1 MRSTLVLHAGY
12 HADKLFIPGDLIS
25 LFESAKKYSIS
36 SIDAREEENLEYR
49 PTRNLLISKVFVVI
63 KKEIHSLCPINF
75 TNWRW
80 ENEERRGRRSIR
92 FVTASL
98 AFKQG
103 N

>member
-80 ENEERRGRRSIR
+80 ENEERRGRGSIR
-92 FVTASL
+92 FFTASL

>member
-80 ENEERRGRRSIR
+80 ENEERRERGSIR

>member
-49 PTRNLLISKVFVVI
+49 STRNLLISKVFVAV
-63 KKEIHSLCPINF
+63 KKEIHLLCPANF
-75 TNWRW
+75 ANWMW
-80 ENEERRGRRSIR
+80 EKEGRGGRMT
-92 FVTASL
+92 VSL
-98 AFKQG
+98 ALKQG

>member
-12 HADKLFIPGDLIS
+12 HADKLFIPRDLIS

-49 PTRNLLISKVFVVI
+49 STRNLLIPKVFVAM
-63 KKEIHSLCPINF
+63 KKEIHSLCPANF
-75 TNWRW
+75 AKWRW
-80 ENEERRGRRSIR
+80 ENEGRGGRGT
-92 FVTASL
+92 VSL
-98 AFKQG
+98 ALKQG

>member
-25 LFESAKKYSIS
+25 PFESAKKYSIS

-49 PTRNLLISKVFVVI
+49 STRNLLISKVFVAV
-63 KKEIHSLCPINF
+63 KKEIHSLCPANF
-75 TNWRW
+75 ANWRW
-80 ENEERRGRRSIR
+80 ENEERGGRRSIR
-92 FVTASL
+92 FVTVSL
-98 AFKQG
+98 TFKQE